1 MTGRASGRRRC
12 PSDRWS
18 RYGPQLLTIRPSS
31 RYPIRSSSGFDR
43 DRRMD
48 HPSGVGDQQPSAA
61 QLPRSAVTI
70 TVAGVLAHTRTR

>member
-1 MTGRASGRRRC
+1 
-12 PSDRWS
+12 
-18 RYGPQLLTIRPSS
+18 
-31 RYPIRSSSGFDR
+31 
-43 DRRMD
+43 MD